1 MALGATRNSVYLT
14 TLKEAFA
21 PVGVGLGLGWI
32 ASVGIGKSVA
42 ALLYGTGSTNATLS
56 ITVILT
62 FVLASII
69 ATFLPCRRAAMLEPM
84 EALRA
89 E

>member
-1 MALGATRNSVYLT
+1 MALGATRNKVYLT

-21 PVGVGLGLGWI
+21 PVGIGLGLGWI
-32 ASVGIGKSVA
+32 ASVGIGKSIA
-42 ALLYGTGSTNATLS
+42 ALLYGTGPINATLS
-56 ITVILT
+56 VTVILT
-62 FVLASII
+62 LVLASTI
-69 ATFLPCRRAAMLEPM
+69 ATFPPCRRAAMIEPM